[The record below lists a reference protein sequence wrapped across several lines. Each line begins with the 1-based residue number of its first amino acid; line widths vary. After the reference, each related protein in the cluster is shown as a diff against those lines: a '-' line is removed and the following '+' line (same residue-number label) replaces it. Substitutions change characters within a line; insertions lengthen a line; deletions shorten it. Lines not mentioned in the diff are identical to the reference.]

1 MSEPRRDELTNE
13 DPLAQQAPRNYDG
26 EDPTEPR
33 EPGHGSNTAKDTKV
47 VRGDDRPQSVRH
59 SG

>member
-1 MSEPRRDELTNE
+1 VTQQKRDELTSE
-13 DPLAQQAPRNYDG
+13 DPLPQQPPRDFDG
-26 EDPTEPR
+26 EDPAEPR
-33 EPGHGSNTAKDTKV
+33 EPGRGSNTAKDTKV